1 MKASRFLVVL
11 LIGSTLLSGC
21 EYGRRYVR
29 KPWGAGTYIPALVCT
44 AVGVGVGILI
54 QNERPGTSTSTIID
68 PNTTPPT
75 RSTASASDPK
85 DLWKGAVIGAPVGAA
100 LCALLGHA
108 VFDPETAPPSP
119 PPPPPPPPLASASA
133 GAPAPATEVLPPPSG
148 KRIVLRA
155 VNFDFNKSDIRP
167 DSRPVLDEAA
177 DLLRSNPNVRV
188 SVEGHCDAIGSDAH
202 NQRLSVD
209 RSEAVFRFLVN
220 HGTAPERFDIV
231 GYGSTR
237 PVAGNETE
245 SGQAQNR
252 RVELRIMNPQQESG
266 K

>member
-1 MKASRFLVVL
+1 
-11 LIGSTLLSGC
+11 
-21 EYGRRYVR
+21 
-29 KPWGAGTYIPALVCT
+29 
-44 AVGVGVGILI
+44 
-54 QNERPGTSTSTIID
+54 
-68 PNTTPPT
+68 
-75 RSTASASDPK
+75 
-85 DLWKGAVIGAPVGAA
+85 
-100 LCALLGHA
+100 
-108 VFDPETAPPSP
+108 
-119 PPPPPPPPLASASA
+119 
-133 GAPAPATEVLPPPSG
+133 VLPPPSSQ
-148 KRIVLRA
+148 RIVLRA
-155 VNFDFNKSDIRP
+155 VNFDFNQSEIRP

-188 SVEGHCDAIGSDAH
+188 SVEGHCDAIGSDAY
-202 NQRLSVD
+202 NQRLSID
-209 RSEAVFRFLVN
+209 RAEAVFRVLVN